1 MEILTANDA
10 LKRLDELNVTYL
22 TVGWYGIGDSSELLT
37 PSVELNEIFRILE
50 TKYANGEALDQ
61 LSGGRGL
68 TVWLVAFEKDSTGKW
83 EALFDSDSEDLNEI
97 WIDL

>member
-22 TVGWYGIGDSSELLT
+22 TVGRYSIGDSSELLI
-37 PSVELNEIFRILE
+37 SSEDLNEIFRILE
-50 TKYANGEALDQ
+50 TKYANGEALDK
-61 LSGGRGL
+61 LSGGRGS

-83 EALFDSDSEDLNEI
+83 KALFYSEELNEI

>member
-22 TVGWYGIGDSSELLT
+22 TVGRYRIGNGSELLT
-37 PSVELNEIFRILE
+37 TSPELAEIFRILE
-50 TKYANGEALDQ
+50 IEYANGESLDK
-61 LSGGRGL
+61 LSGGRGS

-83 EALFDSDSEDLNEI
+83 KALFYSEELNEI

>member
-1 MEILTANDA
+1 MESLTANDA

-22 TVGWYGIGDSSELLT
+22 TVGRYSIGDSSELLT
-37 PSVELNEIFRILE
+37 SGEDLNEIFRILE
-50 TKYANGEALDQ
+50 TKYANGEALDK
-61 LSGGRGL
+61 LSGGRGS

-83 EALFDSDSEDLNEI
+83 KALFYSEELNEI

>member
-1 MEILTANDA
+1 MESLTANDA

-22 TVGWYGIGDSSELLT
+22 TVGRYSIGDSSELLT
-37 PSVELNEIFRILE
+37 PSAELNEIFRVLE
-50 TKYANGEALDQ
+50 TKYANGESLDQ
-61 LSGGRGL
+61 LSGGRGS

-83 EALFDSDSEDLNEI
+83 KALFDSEELNEI

>member
-10 LKRLDELNVTYL
+10 LKRLDELNVTYV

-37 PSVELNEIFRILE
+37 PPSTELAEIFRILE
-50 TKYANGEALDQ
+50 TEYANGEALDQ
-61 LSGGRGL
+61 LSGGRRT

-83 EALFDSDSEDLNEI
+83 TALFDNEELNEI